1 MLFDYIENDT
11 TIMFSG
17 DSVTDCG
24 RGRPYGNCQT
34 GLGSG
39 YPFFIHNILT
49 GTYPEKHIKI
59 VNTGISGETS
69 SDVRTHWESDMTAIK
84 PDYAAIM
91 IGVND
96 VWRKYDS
103 YMFPERQVS
112 VKQYEE
118 NLRYIVADAKRK
130 TKGFM
135 IISPFFLDLNKND
148 AMRKD
153 VDELNVILRKIAYE
167 TDSLFC
173 DVQAALDLLL
183 TKLNTTAYSLDRVH
197 PFPHTHYA
205 IARCILSTIGFKF

>member
-1 MLFDYIENDT
+1 
-11 TIMFSG
+11 MFCG

-24 RGRPYGNCQT
+24 RGRPYGNSQT
-34 GLGSG
+34 GLGAG
-39 YPFFIHNILT
+39 YPSFIQNILT
-49 GTYPEKHIKI
+49 GTYPEKQIKI

-69 SDVRTHWESDMTAIK
+69 KDVRARWDSDMAAVK

-103 YMFPERQVS
+103 YMYPDRQVS
-112 VKQYEE
+112 VAEYED
-118 NLRYIVADAKRK
+118 NLRYIVTDAMKK

-135 IISPFFLDLNKND
+135 IISPFFLDLNRND

-153 VDELNVILRKIAYE
+153 VDELNVILRKIAEE
-167 TDSLFC
+167 TGAIYC
-173 DVQAALDLLL
+173 DVQATIDELLA
-183 TKLNTTAYSLDRVH
+183 KLHSTAFAPDRVH

-205 IARCILSTIGFKF
+205 IARCILNKIEYKF